1 MAHPE
6 SSSILGLITQVS
18 DKRSVRSDSVRL
30 KALERLLA
38 VTSAKPSITRLM
50 TVPLIMGE
58 HAVHT
63 SYLIRDWIQAG
74 FSDRADVRLT
84 SKHTTISS

>member
-6 SSSILGLITQVS
+6 FSSILGLITQVS
-18 DKRSVRSDSVRL
+18 DKEKVRRDSLRL

-38 VTSAKPSITRLM
+38 VSSAKPFNNSTSM

-63 SYLIRDWIQAG
+63 SYPIRD
-74 FSDRADVRLT
+74 
-84 SKHTTISS
+84 